1 MKLDYFT
8 LLSDELIRLPYVG
21 NLIPPKL
28 IQIRKVGFSNYNMF
42 LVLLR
47 MTPEMYYTKI
57 KKDDE
62 YWNLLT
68 KKEKNSLK
76 IYDVIKKEMSL
87 AINYVAM
94 FSFFFEQDVFFNDEM
109 FLMLNPEFEH
119 KISENSINTE
129 KGELV
134 GIICEE
140 NFKTVLSMI
149 SQLCYMEDNSDN
161 DEENIKFKNSKAKR
175 LWDKMKKANIRK
187 KTVEDSTRSIPNMIS
202 SVSAQL
208 KIDINKVWNWTVFQ
222 LYDQFTRIGFCEAQ
236 DRNARSVSVWGDKE
250 GKFKTSIWCTNYYEK

>member
-8 LLSDELIRLPYVG
+8 LLSDEPIGLSNVG

-28 IQIRKVGFSNYNMF
+28 IQIRKRIGFSNYNMF

-57 KKDDE
+57 KNDVE
-62 YWNLLT
+62 YWESLT

-76 IYDVIKKEMSL
+76 LYDVIKKEKSL
-87 AINYVAM
+87 EINYIALL
-94 FSFFFEQDVFFNDEM
+94 SFFFEQDVVFKNDM

-119 KISENSINTE
+119 QISNDSINTQ

-134 GIICEE
+134 GIIYEE
-140 NFKTVLSMI
+140 NFKTILSLI
-149 SQLCYMEDNSDN
+149 SQLCYMDDNSE
-161 DEENIKFKNSKAKR
+161 DEENLKFKNSKAKR
-175 LWDKMKKANIRK
+175 LWEKMKKANLQK
-187 KTVEDSTRSIPNMIS
+187 KAVEDSTRSIPNMIS
-202 SVSAQL
+202 SISAQL
-208 KIDINKVWNWTVFQ
+208 KIDINQVWNWTVFQ

-236 DRNARSVSVWGDKE
+236 ERNARSVSVWGDKE
-250 GKFKTSIWCTNYYEK
+250 GKYKSSVWCTNYYEK